1 MLMSVQRGNNNTSVN
16 ARRLFCFWAVR
27 KLGETMASLAR
38 NLGLSITA
46 ISKPVIRG
54 QKIAESKE
62 LNLIES

>member
-1 MLMSVQRGNNNTSVN
+1 
-16 ARRLFCFWAVR
+16 
-27 KLGETMASLAR
+27 MASLAR

-54 QKIAESKE
+54 QKIAESKG